1 MSESGALPYT
11 TLLILLELALGGM
24 LVMQYVDLRGQA
36 TRGFIKATVIFVP
49 ILLALA
55 LWVALGLDGETV
67 EGFAVDA
74 GARTALVWLLGA
86 MTGLS
91 VAHNALILLDRE
103 REGLLAGLV
112 LTAASLAALALAS
125 VMLEGAPVWLVALS
139 LAAGSLA
146 VGLAAVGLALG
157 HWYLV
162 TPRLPAQPLV
172 ELTAALL
179 IVIVVQV
186 ALFGGAMAVS
196 VTAPEGGRSVP
207 LAEDPTFWLRIVVG
221 FALPLLFGWMA
232 WQSARIR
239 SMMAATGLLYLATAA
254 VLAAEIAARALMLDS
269 ARPL

>member
-1 MSESGALPYT
+1 MVESGALPYT
-11 TLLILLELALGGM
+11 TLLILLELGLGGT
-24 LVMQYVDLRGQA
+24 LVMQFVDVRGQA

-49 ILLALA
+49 IVLGLAT
-55 LWVALGLDGETV
+55 WVAFGLEGDSI

-74 GARTALVWLLGA
+74 GPRGALVWLLAA
-86 MTGLS
+86 MTAAS
-91 VAHNALILLDRE
+91 VAHNALIFAGRDRA
-103 REGLLAGLV
+103 GLWVGWGLAGASAAALG
-112 LTAASLAALALAS
+112 LTALMLSGSPSWLAAC
-125 VMLEGAPVWLVALS
+125 S

-172 ELTAALL
+172 ELTGALL
-179 IVIVVQV
+179 IVIAVQ
-186 ALFGGAMAVS
+186 AGLFGAALAVT
-196 VTAPEGGRSVP
+196 VTEPSGGREVE
-207 LAEDPTFWLRIVVG
+207 LYDDPTFWLRIVVG
-221 FALPLLFGWMA
+221 FALPALFGWMA

-254 VLAAEIAARALMLDS
+254 VLAAEIAARALMFDS

>member
-1 MSESGALPYT
+1 MAESGALPYT
-11 TLLILLELALGGM
+11 TLLILLELGLGGM
-24 LVMQYVDLRGQA
+24 LVMQFVDVRGQA

-49 ILLALA
+49 IVLGLAA
-55 LWVALGLDGETV
+55 WVAFGLEGDSI

-74 GARTALVWLLGA
+74 GPRGALAWLLAA
-86 MTGLS
+86 MTAASVVHNGL
-91 VAHNALILLDRE
+91 IFTGRDR
-103 REGLLAGLV
+103 AGLWLGWA
-112 LTAASLAALALAS
+112 LTAATATALALTAL
-125 VMLEGAPVWLVALS
+125 MLSGAPSWLAFCS

-172 ELTAALL
+172 ELTGALL
-179 IVIVVQV
+179 VVIVVQA
-186 ALFGGAMAVS
+186 ALFAAALVVPAVEPS
-196 VTAPEGGRSVP
+196 GGREVP
-207 LAEDPTFWLRIVVG
+207 LYDDPTFWLRIVVG
-221 FALPLLFGWMA
+221 FALPALFGWMA

-269 ARPL
+269 GRPL